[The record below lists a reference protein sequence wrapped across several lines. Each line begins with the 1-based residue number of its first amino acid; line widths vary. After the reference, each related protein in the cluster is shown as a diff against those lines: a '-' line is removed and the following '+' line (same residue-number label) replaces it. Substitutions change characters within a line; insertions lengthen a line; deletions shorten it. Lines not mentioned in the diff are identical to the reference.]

1 MSFVEHTVKGVER
14 YMADDSLP
22 FDRLRMHISELEP
35 GKNSHPPHTHDGVEA
50 FYVLEGEGTLE
61 IDGQPYVI
69 RAHETMVIDPT
80 RLHGLTNTGST
91 RMRYVVMMARDV

>member
-1 MSFVEHTVKGVER
+1 MHFVEHSMKGVSR
-14 YMADDSLP
+14 YLADESLP

-35 GKNSHPPHTHDGVEA
+35 GTNSHPPHTHDGVEA

-69 RAHETMVIDPT
+69 HAGETMVIDPT
-80 RLHGLTNTGST
+80 RLHGLTNTGT
-91 RMRYVVMMARDV
+91 MRLRYVVMISRDV